1 MQNAPHMKSSFLQL
15 LLVWAE
21 HQASSM
27 KPEYSAG
34 QISAVVAGSGN
45 PPGT

>member
-1 MQNAPHMKSSFLQL
+1 MQNAPHMESSFLQL

-27 KPEYSAG
+27 KPKYSAG
-34 QISAVVAGSGN
+34 EISAVVAGSGN

>member
-1 MQNAPHMKSSFLQL
+1 MQNAPRVEISFLQL

-21 HQASSM
+21 HQASFM
-27 KPEYSAG
+27 KPKYSSG
-34 QISAVVAGSGN
+34 QITAVVAGSGN

>member
-1 MQNAPHMKSSFLQL
+1 MQNAPHMKSSFLKL